1 MNEGYLLSV
10 ILSLRT
16 RMEGN
21 LCTYIYIY
29 IWGLISCK
37 IFACF
42 TFCLLCFAL
51 LRFAEHASEP
61 LDPSMCLFLRGSL
74 DNMLV
79 IPFIMG

>member
-1 MNEGYLLSV
+1 MEGYLLSV

-29 IWGLISCK
+29 KGADKLQE
-37 IFACF
+37 FACF
-42 TFCLLCFAL
+42 SFCLLCFAL
-51 LRFAEHASEP
+51 LRFAEHASES